1 MKLNRELLE
10 KVYNF
15 RNDETLVLHTK
26 NDKELL
32 IKLFDLLNGMGFTWS
47 SGAKLS
53 IDIRGDMRDMQY
65 IYLTRGKVT
74 WDKELARAY
83 DSMFFNYNEVE
94 EFLKYE
100 EEKSVE
106 DNPLLDYALSLLNV
120 SKEELI
126 KMKEKNDDKTKVE
139 GMVKK
144 ILKTFDDL
152 SYVFEGKCIS
162 CDDCPYNND
171 ELSCKQ
177 TIFLCH
183 LMEEGKLIL

>member
-1 MKLNRELLE
+1 MKLYKELLE
-10 KVYNF
+10 KGF

-32 IKLFDLLNGMGFTWS
+32 IKLFDLLNGMGFTWA
-47 SGAKLS
+47 SGTKLS
-53 IDIRGDMRDMQY
+53 IDIGGDIQY
-65 IYLTRGKVT
+65 IYITKGKVT
-74 WDKELARAY
+74 WCDG
-83 DSMFFNYNEVE
+83 DSGRKHDSIFFNYNEVE
-94 EFLKYE
+94 GFLKYK

-126 KMKEKNDDKTKVE
+126 KMKEENDDKTKVE

-171 ELSCKQ
+171 EFSCKQ